1 MDSITI
7 NCDLIDREA
16 LKAAISSSDYAGIS
30 LYADNAPTITFSNYP
45 VTTTPSFQ
53 DLLDSVKEQIK
64 LQPMTCINCGGSIER
79 KSMTCE
85 FCGTP
90 YRL

>member
-1 MDSITI
+1 MDSVTI

-16 LKAAISSSDYAGIS
+16 LKAAISSSNYAGIS
-30 LYADNAPTITFSNYP
+30 FAPTVAVANYP
-45 VTTTPSFQ
+45 VTTTSSFQ

>member
-1 MDSITI
+1 MDSITV
-7 NCDLIDREA
+7 NCDLIDKEA
-16 LKAAISSSDYAGIS
+16 LKASISSSNYAYIS
-30 LYADNAPTITFSNYP
+30 LSDDAPTIGFSNHL

-64 LQPMTCINCGGSIER
+64 LQPMTCLNCGGSICR
-79 KSMTCE
+79 DSMTCE

-90 YRL
+90 YVL